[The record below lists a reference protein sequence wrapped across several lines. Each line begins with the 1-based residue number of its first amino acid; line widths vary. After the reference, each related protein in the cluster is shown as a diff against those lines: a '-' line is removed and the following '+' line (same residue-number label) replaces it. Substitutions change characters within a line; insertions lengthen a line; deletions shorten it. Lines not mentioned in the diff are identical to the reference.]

1 MAVNQTAT
9 SSILESS
16 KIEVISVM
24 HKWMS
29 EFLPRCMQS
38 FLLRYPLNLSVSYLP
53 LSRHTLELKLEPCKV
68 HTSLIYAHKDIHVSG
83 LQHRV

>member
-9 SSILESS
+9 SSIL
-16 KIEVISVM
+16 EVISVM

-68 HTSLIYAHKDIHVSG
+68 HTSLIYAHKDIHESG